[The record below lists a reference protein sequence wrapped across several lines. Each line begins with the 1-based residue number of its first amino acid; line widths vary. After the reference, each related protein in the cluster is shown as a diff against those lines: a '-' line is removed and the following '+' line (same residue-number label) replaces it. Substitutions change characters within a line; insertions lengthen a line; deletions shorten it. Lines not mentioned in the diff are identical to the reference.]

1 MLNSPI
7 NQQLKIISG
16 FAANVYD
23 NKISKLEAEQAMQPI
38 IDDLKTQG
46 IPVSYTWT
54 DKGFVLS
61 AEVPN

>member
-1 MLNSPI
+1 MLDSPI
-7 NQQLKIISG
+7 NKYLEMISG
-16 FAANVYD
+16 LAESVYD